1 MFSWDCVQYTRTS
14 ISSWSSSGSSIFGS
28 SSLIHAGLQAEAKT
42 GQFSHRIPSWMKN
55 ETSCSPTSKVIV
67 RDDALRLTVSVKREK
82 LLGMEKWVSFSM
94 SGVRVNIEEGQFFNV
109 LETHA
114 QLGVVDSEC
123 AINRVKIQRESPWNN
138 PT

>member
-1 MFSWDCVQYTRTS
+1 
-14 ISSWSSSGSSIFGS
+14 
-28 SSLIHAGLQAEAKT
+28 
-42 GQFSHRIPSWMKN
+42 MKN

-82 LLGMEKWVSFSM
+82 LLGTEKCVSFSM
-94 SGVRVNIEEGQFFNV
+94 SGDQVNIEGRRFFNV
-109 LETHA
+109 LETHG
-114 QLGVVDSEC
+114 QLEVIDFEC